1 MLPKNYYK
9 NIIDI
14 TLVNGVKKSSW
25 VFIYLASG
33 HTFDWMMPRRNRRH
47 LDKRKRKK
55 KDLLTFLTHNS

>member
-1 MLPKNYYK
+1 MSKWCKEVFMGFYL
-9 NIIDI
+9 
-14 TLVNGVKKSSW
+14 
-25 VFIYLASG
+25 FIYLIINLIASG